1 MTTSFDPK
9 RWLVPQGHAS
19 QDHLDPAPN
28 DGFGRDDRAT
38 LGRDV
43 QATLPRLRGLF
54 VVGTDTAVGKTLI
67 AGAIARAL
75 RKTGESVEVFKPVA
89 SGCRKTPAGLIS
101 EDAEFL
107 AWAAESKR
115 TLAEIVPVRYAPAV
129 APNVAAERTK
139 TPVDLDAI
147 FDAYAR
153 LKGQAD
159 AVVVE
164 GVGGL
169 FCPITDDF
177 WVIHFVKMT
186 RLPVV
191 IVARAGLGT
200 INHTLLTLHA
210 ARSAGLNV
218 AGVVVNR
225 YEIETPL
232 SDEQAAVKGDAVLA
246 MHTNPQ
252 QIADR
257 GKVKVL
263 ALVPD
268 EAENSV
274 ADARIG
280 PNTQFVIDAVE
291 WGQIADRGMSKIP

>member
-1 MTTSFDPK
+1 M
-9 RWLVPQGHAS
+9 
-19 QDHLDPAPN
+19 
-28 DGFGRDDRAT
+28 
-38 LGRDV
+38 
-43 QATLPRLRGLF
+43 F
-54 VVGTDTAVGKTLI
+54 VVGTDTDVGKTLI

-75 RKTGESVEVFKPVA
+75 RKSCQSVEVFKPA
-89 SGCRKTPAGLIS
+89 ATGCRKTPAGLVS

-107 AWAAESKR
+107 AWAAESNQH
-115 TLAEIVPVRYAPAV
+115 LADITPVRYAPAI

-147 FDAYAR
+147 FAAYTR
-153 LKGQAD
+153 LAGQAD

-169 FCPITDDF
+169 LCPISDDF
-177 WVIHFVKMT
+177 WVIHFAKMT
-186 RLPVV
+186 HLPVV

-218 AGVVVNR
+218 AGVIVNR

-252 QIADR
+252 QIAER
-257 GKVKVL
+257 GNVKVL
-263 ALVPD
+263 ALVPN

-274 ADARIG
+274 PNARIG
-280 PNTQFVIDAVE
+280 PDTQFAVE
-291 WGQIADRGMSKIP
+291 TVDWKKIADCGINRR